1 MEQSKNYHQQNS
13 LLPPPPPPPPPF
25 PKHTQYL
32 VPCSPSPPT
41 ATATFILH
49 RSFGSRQV
57 FTANPANVQHILKT
71 QFPIYYKGPT
81 TNRIIGDFLGNGIFN
96 ADGDTWKFQRQ
107 HSSHEFNT
115 RSLRKFVETVVD
127 TELSQRLIPILSQA
141 SKTQTT
147 LHDFQDILQRFTFDN
162 ICRIAFGYDPE
173 YLVPSLPET
182 TFTKAFDD
190 ATRISSQRLNP
201 IIPIFWKIKKLLNIG
216 SEKRLRVAISEVRDL
231 ARKIII
237 EKKQELKEKTTLK
250 SVDLLSRFL
259 SLSLS
264 DETFVTDIVISF
276 ILAGR
281 DTTSAALTW
290 FFWLL
295 SRHPHV
301 EKEVLKEFMKNLM
314 NQHQCMMK

>member
-162 ICRIAFGYDPE
+162 ICRIAFGIYIYILPRIISVLYAFN
-173 YLVPSLPET
+173 YLLY
-182 TFTKAFDD
+182 
-190 ATRISSQRLNP
+190 
-201 IIPIFWKIKKLLNIG
+201 
-216 SEKRLRVAISEVRDL
+216 
-231 ARKIII
+231 
-237 EKKQELKEKTTLK
+237 
-250 SVDLLSRFL
+250 
-259 SLSLS
+259 
-264 DETFVTDIVISF
+264 
-276 ILAGR
+276 
-281 DTTSAALTW
+281 
-290 FFWLL
+290 
-295 SRHPHV
+295 
-301 EKEVLKEFMKNLM
+301 
-314 NQHQCMMK
+314 